1 MSNIDDNNINKQNID
16 ELNQATE
23 LAMETAGL
31 KRHKKNQERMEP
43 SARKG
48 QHGFKEEILQTVLDE
63 LDVILK
69 DTVNR
74 KGGPDP
80 QWLKTF
86 AKEDKE
92 TGEVIW
98 KYDMYA
104 MADAAISEAVDGHY
118 KEWSEQYMQ
127 EQIGK
132 AIYGLLFEFVVRN
145 RRAGHQLLEKV
156 LDKEFE
162 KLDKQLIMSSGNH
175 ETRREILFRKMEKW
189 GFKKEWNQCDFIHHA
204 RPFYLALQ
212 ATKKFDVEYREVE
225 GKVRK
230 GGHQVWANFLVLSEE
245 VLDQIEKDNN
255 YIGDIRTAFAPM
267 WREPLP
273 WNINSIGPYRTERI
287 AARVP
292 LVRGASL
299 DQKIYLETARKTG
312 DINGLLHALNV
323 LQEVPYRINDY
334 VLEAV
339 QWIEN
344 NNVGNGPGRLKQRDK
359 AGKLKKFPVLVQPPV
374 MPDLSAEEKAE
385 LPPRELRNHYR
396 KFFATRKLRTQVKR
410 NQGEVQRYL
419 KQAERLQEVDAPFY
433 LPHNMDFRGRV
444 YCVPDFNPQ
453 QVDYIRAMFYFHNK
467 KPVSS
472 SPYGEAYLK
481 LQLANTYG
489 LTKEGYD
496 TRETWVEENEAD
508 IIQAGTEFRNTFD
521 FWSKAKEPMQFLA
534 ACREWHLYRQDP
546 DNFESGLPIGQD
558 ATQSG
563 IQIFAAAALDAED
576 GEKVNLRCFDKNGNL
591 VQRPF
596 DMYAVC
602 LVEAKKLIKESL
614 EENEALLAAN
624 PITEAEE
631 AEWIAHETFML
642 DPDVPKEEKVIELER
657 WKTDPAC
664 AGPYKFKIRKEIE
677 AAKAVQEL
685 GGEYDR
691 NVIKRQVMTLG
702 YSATLFGFASQI
714 REDWIDGYT
723 DEVIRGVRTE
733 HPFGE
738 DYGFAASNFLAGI
751 HMKAIKSTLS
761 SVERGMEYIVHVASV
776 LAANNQQV
784 QFVSRMGFPNFQ
796 NYRLTQSATQKL
808 MGRDN
813 VTNIYATISERAYRK
828 PTLKIN
834 PRKVNSGSA
843 PNLVHNTDSTLL
855 LQTMLNCADDR
866 GVNNLMVIHDSF
878 STTAADA
885 RDLYEAVRE
894 EFIMLFDQYDLY
906 EDFRKQAINQLIKD
920 GENED
925 DFLRLSEEEFQ
936 EQCANNDVKFT
947 KSGYQ
952 AHCRRS
958 FRAPP
963 VKVGTLDINE
973 VWHSPY
979 FFN

>member
-16 ELNQATE
+16 ELNQASE
-23 LAMETAGL
+23 LAMETAGR

-48 QHGFKEEILQTVLDE
+48 QHTFKEEILQTVLDE

-74 KGGPDP
+74 KGGPAP
-80 QWLKTF
+80 AWLNTF
-86 AKEDKE
+86 TKQDKE
-92 TGEVIW
+92 TGEIVW
-98 KYDMYA
+98 KYNMYA

-118 KEWSEQYMQ
+118 KDWSEQYTQ

-189 GFKKEWNQCDFIHHA
+189 GFKIEWSQGDYIHHA

-212 ATKKFDVEYREVE
+212 ATGKFDIDYRPVE
-225 GKVRK
+225 GKLRK

-267 WREPLP
+267 WKKPLP
-273 WNINSIGPYRTERI
+273 WNINSIGPYRIERI

-292 LVRGASL
+292 MVRDASP
-299 DQKIYLETARKTG
+299 DQKVYLEAARKTG
-312 DINGLLHALNV
+312 DMDGLLHALNV
-323 LQEVPYRINDY
+323 LQEVPYRINSY

-339 QWIEN
+339 QWIDN
-344 NNVGNGPGRLKQRDK
+344 NNVGNGPGKLKQREK
-359 AGKLKKFPVLVQPPV
+359 SGKLKKFPVLVKPPV
-374 MPDLSAEEKAE
+374 MKDLSAEEKAV
-385 LPPRELRNHYR
+385 LSPHELRNHYR
-396 KFFATRKLRTQVKR
+396 KFFATRKLRTQVER
-410 NQGEVQRYL
+410 NQGTVNKYL
-419 KQAERLQEVDAPFY
+419 KQAERLQKVDAPFY

-453 QVDYIRAMFYFHNK
+453 QVDYIRAMFYFDNK
-467 KPVSS
+467 KQISS
-472 SPYGEAYLK
+472 NPYGEAYLK

-489 LTKEGYD
+489 LTKEGYA
-496 TRETWVEENEAD
+496 TREAWVEENEAD
-508 IIQAGTEFRNTFD
+508 IIQVGTSFRNTFD

-534 ACREWHLYRQDP
+534 ACREWYLYKQDP

-576 GEKVNLRCFDKNGNL
+576 GEKVNLRCFDENGKTPE
-591 VQRPF
+591 RPF

-602 LVEAKKLIKESL
+602 LEKAKKLVEESL
-614 EENEALLAAN
+614 VENEAKLAEN
-624 PITEAEE
+624 PITEEEE
-631 AEWIAHETFML
+631 AQWVAHENFML
-642 DPDVPKEEKVIELER
+642 DPDVPKEDKVLELER
-657 WKTDPAC
+657 WKTDPTA
-664 AGPYKFKIRKEIE
+664 AGPYKFKIRKNIE
-677 AAKAVQEL
+677 AAKAVKNL
-685 GGEYDR
+685 GKAYDR

-723 DEVIRGVRTE
+723 DEVIRQVRAE

-751 HMKAIKSTLS
+751 HMKAIKDTLS
-761 SVERGMEYIVHVASV
+761 SVESGMDYIVHVASV

-796 NYRLTQSATQKL
+796 NYRLTTSATQKL

-813 VTNIYATISERAYRK
+813 ITNIYKTCAERDYRK
-828 PTLKIN
+828 PTKGIN
-834 PRKVNSGSA
+834 RRKVNSGSA
-843 PNLVHNTDSTLL
+843 PNLVHNTDATLL
-855 LQTMLNCADDR
+855 MQTMLNCSDDR

-885 RDLYEAVRE
+885 RDLYQAVRE

-906 EDFRKQAINQLIKD
+906 ADFRKQAINLLMQE
-920 GENED
+920 GETVA

-936 EQCANNDVKFT
+936 EQCINNGVKFT

-958 FRAPP
+958 FALPP
-963 VKVGTLDINE
+963 EKVGTLDLNE